1 MAKKRTGGSKSGR
14 RGGQQ
19 SLARL
24 RAQIDK
30 LDQQILALINER
42 AKLAAEIGTLK
53 NEHGLEVYSPAREEE
68 VIRHVLARNRGPL
81 SDTCVRA
88 IFRELM
94 SGSRA
99 LQRPLRVAYLGP
111 EYSFSYIAAHERF
124 GSPIEYVGVNSIAAV
139 FEEVADRHADYGVVP
154 LENTTDGGISETLDM
169 LVRRP
174 LHICGEIRLRI
185 HHYLLGRCNQSDIQR
200 VYSKPQALSQCR
212 RWLAEHL
219 PQAQLIEVASTT
231 TAAQLAQ
238 TEAYAAAVASRQ
250 AGVRYGL
257 NVIAERI
264 EDYANNVTRFAI
276 IGDLQ
281 PQPTGDDRTTI
292 LFKVPHKPGSL
303 ADALAVF
310 KRNGVNLTWIESFPL
325 HGTDQEYVFFA
336 DLAGHTNQTRV
347 RRALNGLAKRAEM
360 LHVLG
365 SYPVSPI
372 YDE

>member
-1 MAKKRTGGSKSGR
+1 MAKARSGQKP
-14 RGGQQ
+14 GQQ

-24 RAQIDK
+24 RARIDRLDREILK
-30 LDQQILALINER
+30 LLNER
-42 AKLAAEIGTLK
+42 ARLAAEIGRLK
-53 NEHGLEVYSPAREEE
+53 RENGLAVYSPAREEE
-68 VIRHVLARNRGPL
+68 VIQHVLARNQGPL

-99 LQRPLRVAYLGP
+99 LQKTVRIAYLGP

-124 GSPIEYVGVNSIAAV
+124 GHPADYVGVNSIAAV
-139 FEEVADRHADYGVVP
+139 FEEVAYHQVDFGVVP

-169 LVRRP
+169 LVRMP

-185 HHYLLGRCNQSDIQR
+185 HHYLLARCPQKDILR

-219 PQAQLIEVASTT
+219 PHAQLIEVASTT

-238 TEAYAAAVASRQ
+238 TEPHAAAVASRQ
-250 AGVRYGL
+250 AGVQYGL
-257 NVIAERI
+257 DVVAERI
-264 EDYANNVTRFAI
+264 EDYAHNVTRFAI
-276 IGDLQ
+276 IGELREKK
-281 PQPTGDDRTTI
+281 TGNDRTTI

-303 ADALAVF
+303 ADALTIF
-310 KRNGVNLTWIESFPL
+310 KRNRVNLTWIESFPL
-325 HGTDQEYVFFA
+325 HGTEQEYVFFA
-336 DLAGHTNQTRV
+336 DLQGHVEQSPV
-347 RRALNGLAKRAEM
+347 RKALAALERKAEM

-365 SYPVSPI
+365 SYPVSPV

>member
-1 MAKKRTGGSKSGR
+1 MAKKRAARSTRRRAGGEAT
-14 RGGQQ
+14 
-19 SLARL
+19 LAQL
-24 RAQIDK
+24 RARIDK
-30 LDQQILALINER
+30 LDREILALLNER
-42 AKLAAEIGTLK
+42 ARLAAQIGSLK
-53 NEHGLEVYSPAREEE
+53 NEHGLTVYSPAREEE
-68 VIRHVLARNRGPL
+68 VIQNVLARNSGPL

-99 LQRPLRVAYLGP
+99 LQRAVRVAYLGP

-124 GSPIEYVGVNSIAAV
+124 GSPTEYVGVNSIAAV
-139 FEEVADRHADYGVVP
+139 FEEVARRQADYGVVP

-174 LHICGEIRLRI
+174 LRICGEIRLRI
-185 HHYLLGRCNQSDIQR
+185 HHYLLARCEQSAIQR

-219 PQAQLIEVASTT
+219 PQAQLVEVASTT
-231 TAAQLAQ
+231 AAAQLAQ
-238 TEAYAAAVASRQ
+238 TEPYAAAVASRQ

-257 NVIAERI
+257 NVVAERI
-264 EDYANNVTRFAI
+264 EDYTNNITRFAV

-281 PQPTGDDRTTI
+281 EKPTGNDRTTI

-303 ADALAVF
+303 ADALAIF

-325 HGTDQEYVFFA
+325 HDTDQEYVFFA
-336 DLAGHTNQTRV
+336 DLAGHVEQTRV
-347 RRALNGLAKRAEM
+347 RRALTTLAKRAEA

-365 SYPVSPI
+365 SYPVSPV